1 VEVLTHSRI
10 AMRQVCPQKE
20 HYHYVERL
28 RPREVAWALSVGSA
42 WHKGLEVWQR
52 GEVDEDGAVA
62 AGLATL
68 DWIRP
73 QNEEEQYKLELERA
87 RVEVLIRVAIR
98 HFQPRNLIAVER
110 QFELPI
116 CNPKTGRKSRKFIL
130 GGKIDAIAEDENGV
144 LWIIENKTVG
154 TGLEAF
160 RETFGLNNQYSLYY
174 HAVSQLYDKPVGG
187 VIVRSIA
194 KTRTEP
200 KRKGGEIVESWNAYK
215 QRLWEMYETELDRY
229 LAEDIVIRT
238 PEQIKQFQEELWLE
252 TQERLW
258 QSKSGIVRHNL
269 ASCNLYGGCPFKPL
283 CLRVTEARE
292 TLYYTA
298 SQSHDELTLN
308 ETA

>member
-1 VEVLTHSRI
+1 MEILTHSRI

-20 HYHYVERL
+20 HFHYVERL
-28 RPREVAWALSVGSA
+28 RPREVAWSLSIGTA
-42 WHKGLEVWQR
+42 WHRGLEEWQR
-52 GEVDEDGAVA
+52 GASEDEAVA

-73 QNEEEQYKLELERA
+73 ESEEEQYKLQLERI
-87 RVEVLIRVAIR
+87 RVECMIRFAVR
-98 HFQPRNLIAVER
+98 HFQPRNLIAVEQ

-116 CNPKTGRKSRKFIL
+116 VNPKTGHKSRKFKL

-144 LWIIENKTVG
+144 LWILENKTVG
-154 TGLEAF
+154 IGLEAF
-160 RETFGLNNQYSLYY
+160 RETFGLNNQYTLYY
-174 HAVSQLYDKPVGG
+174 HAVSQLYDKPIGG

-215 QRLWEMYETELDRY
+215 QRLWEMYEAEPDKY

-238 PEQIKQFQEELWLE
+238 PEQIKQFQEELWFE

-258 QSKSGIVRHNL
+258 QAKSGFIRHNL

-283 CLRVTEARE
+283 CLGVADARE
-292 TLYYTA
+292 SMFYVSSTT
-298 SQSHDELTLN
+298 HDELN